1 MTAKKIVN
9 NIVNP
14 LELLTLN
21 INKFTNDH
29 SSKIDGNIRSDYN
42 IFTILIKNFK
52 YMQKSIIDNE
62 ESLKQQIVQKTE
74 NYYKNNETVTIPS
87 SF

>member
-42 IFTILIKNFK
+42 IFTI
-52 YMQKSIIDNE
+52 
-62 ESLKQQIVQKTE
+62 
-74 NYYKNNETVTIPS
+74 
-87 SF
+87 